1 MDVLHS
7 ELFRNSNF
15 DNVIVKSTA
24 TGSQILRTNVSSEA
38 ELALWKELYCRASKT
53 SLNVIYSRNPVG
65 ERIFFSQKLLCQ
77 FGDKRHKGVKK
88 HNTGCSFRMH
98 IQIKKASTRK
108 RKDDKLLD
116 THPCIIVV
124 TGEHNHAACAKALKE
139 LRVLPEVEKEFFEYF
154 HRGMGAAEAQRYHRL
169 KLDLGSEF
177 WMEHARADT
186 NPTLRSVQY
195 MREKWAKATVGGYN
209 DEDMFDALKRYAAT
223 TKSVIEVERSSSG
236 SFCVALVTPFMK
248 RVHALREAGEVVFV
262 DATASVDRLNT
273 AVLPLLC
280 CSPAGALP
288 LGVVFSSSQ
297 DEAQLTTGF
306 QLLQK
311 AVGSGAFNGRG
322 HPSAFITDNCDAERR
337 ALRTVWPEAE
347 QFLCVFHVLQQVW
360 RWLLDSKHGVPK
372 DKRQELMRIMQ
383 KLVYAESPERF
394 QALLAAE
401 DITHEGFARYMEGL
415 IERRAEWAIAY
426 RQGSALRGNHTNN
439 YAEATMCIIKDIVM
453 NR

>member
-1 MDVLHS
+1 M
-7 ELFRNSNF
+7 
-15 DNVIVKSTA
+15 I
-24 TGSQILRTNVSSEA
+24 
-38 ELALWKELYCRASKT
+38 
-53 SLNVIYSRNPVG
+53 IYR
-65 ERIFFSQKLLCQ
+65 
-77 FGDKRHKGVKK
+77 
-88 HNTGCSFRMH
+88 CSFRMH